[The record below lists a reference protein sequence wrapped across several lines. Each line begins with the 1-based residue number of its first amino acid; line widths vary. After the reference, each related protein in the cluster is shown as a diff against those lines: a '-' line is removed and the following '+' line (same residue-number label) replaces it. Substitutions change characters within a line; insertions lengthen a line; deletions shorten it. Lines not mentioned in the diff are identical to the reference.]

1 MDPDELLDQVRTLHA
16 DGLSTNAITRTLG
29 VPRASVAPLVRDLAR
44 ASASTA
50 AEPAVIGCWVSAGW
64 SAGLS
69 VSDQRRWPDRPERG
83 TERSGLVGVVVA
95 RQHRRQRGTATVCVY
110 LVDTY
115 CLGVKDALGPRPTA
129 RTGLDRFVSRF
140 FEPFD
145 GGSVVAPVDL
155 ASHLVWGA
163 AAYARRLGFD
173 PHPDFRAA
181 APHLP
186 ALVDPSDITFGL
198 HGRPTYLQGPYDD
211 ADRILRTLDATVG
224 LDNVT
229 YTVTAALGSA

>member
-1 MDPDELLDQVRTLHA
+1 MDPDELLDQIRTLHA

-50 AEPAVIGCWVSAGW
+50 AEPAISGCWVSAGW
-64 SAGLS
+64 SAGLT
-69 VSDQRRWPDRPERG
+69 VPDQRRWPDRPEYG
-83 TERSGLVGVVVA
+83 TESSGLVGVVVA
-95 RQHRRQRGTATVCVY
+95 RQHRRHRGSVTVCGY

-115 CLGVKDALGPRPTA
+115 CLGVKDALGPRPIA

-145 GGSVVAPVDL
+145 GGAVDAPVDL

-163 AAYARRLGFD
+163 AAYARTLGFD

-181 APHLP
+181 APGVPSLEG
-186 ALVDPSDITFGL
+186 PSDIVFGM
-198 HGRPTYLQGPYDD
+198 HGRPTYIEGPYDD
-211 ADRILRTLDATVG
+211 ADRILRTLDSTVG

-229 YTVTAALGSA
+229 FTVTASLGAT